1 MLLHNLFED
10 FTSQDDR
17 LNIDYSSGGMT
28 KLGKGK
34 AFQPYIAKGINVAHH
49 PVHSV
54 YKMVQATDV
63 MSSIKGKGPYE
74 VDQNDYQQFLKRT
87 SIFLHSK
94 VIRPNKIDVVIT
106 PKSSSNILN
115 DLLQD
120 LQQRAQGIEF
130 YPEYFVKSIDPSQI
144 KIDTENPK
152 MTPKILA
159 GLQGVLNKAV
169 KDGYLEMKKFDK
181 RFVKFVS
188 NYFSLAGPLSKR
200 VTEQTNILVLD
211 DVLASGA
218 TFVELFRNLEGYP
231 HNNLIG
237 ASIFKT

>member
-1 MLLHNLFED
+1 MRIREFFED
-10 FTSQDDR
+10 FEPQDNR

-49 PVHSV
+49 PVYSV
-54 YKMVQATDV
+54 YKMVQATAV

-74 VDQNDYQQFLKRT
+74 VDQNDYAQFLKRT
-87 SIFLHSK
+87 SFFLYSK
-94 VIRPNKIDVVIT
+94 VIKPNNIDVIIT

-115 DLLQD
+115 DLLVD
-120 LQQRAQGIEF
+120 LQQRAQGVEF
-130 YPEYFVKSIDPSQI
+130 YPEHFVKSVDPSQI
-144 KIDTENPK
+144 KIDTEHPR

-159 GLQGVLNKAV
+159 GLQGVLNKAIR
-169 KDGYLEMKKFDK
+169 DGYLEMKKFDK

-200 VTEQTNILVLD
+200 VNETSNILVLD

-218 TFVELFRNLEGYP
+218 TFVELFRNLEGYDY
-231 HNNLIG
+231 NTLIG